1 MEGGN
6 LPGFGIGLN
15 YALHLAVLHKGLLT
29 VAPNLPKGS
38 VFTLSVPSSRKAYD
52 PSEIIMDTETSNEN
66 AIIPAEQATGMKDTT
81 ILVAEDNI
89 ELANYMRHLLLD
101 EYNVILASNGVEAM
115 ECIKVSAPDIVIS
128 DIMMPKTDGFELAEG
143 IRTMDKQVPILFMTA
158 KDDKP
163 SKLYAYRLGVD
174 DYVVKPFDMDV
185 FMLKVAALLRRAGI
199 ENSKTLTVGNLTM
212 NAEEHTAYQDGEE
225 LSLTVREF
233 DLLFKLLSYPKKT
246 FTRSALMAEFWDYDS
261 SATSR
266 TVDVYMAKLREKT
279 ADCDGFEI
287 VTVHGL
293 GYKAV
298 LK

>member
-1 MEGGN
+1 MVKILVVEDDKAINGLVCAYLREKGYEPTACYNGEEG
-6 LPGFGIGLN
+6 
-15 YALHLAVLHKGLLT
+15 LT
-29 VAPNLPKGS
+29 A
-38 VFTLSVPSSRKAYD
+38 
-52 PSEIIMDTETSNEN
+52 MEN
-66 AIIPAEQATGMKDTT
+66 ASFSMI
-81 ILVAEDNI
+81 
-89 ELANYMRHLLLD
+89 
-101 EYNVILASNGVEAM
+101 
-115 ECIKVSAPDIVIS
+115 IS
-128 DIMMPKTDGFELAEG
+128 DIMMPKMDGFEFAENV
-143 IRTMDKQVPILFMTA
+143 RASDKQIPILFMTV

-163 SKLYAYRLGVD
+163 SKLFAYTLGVD

-199 ENSKTLTVGNLTM
+199 AESKSLTVGNLTM
-212 NAEEHTAYQDGEE
+212 NAEEHTAYLDGEE
-225 LSLTVREF
+225 LALTVREF

-246 FTRSALMAEFWDYDS
+246 FTRSALMNEFWDYDS

-279 ADCDGFEI
+279 SACEGFEI

>member
-1 MEGGN
+1 MQ
-6 LPGFGIGLN
+6 
-15 YALHLAVLHKGLLT
+15 K
-29 VAPNLPKGS
+29 
-38 VFTLSVPSSRKAYD
+38 
-52 PSEIIMDTETSNEN
+52 
-66 AIIPAEQATGMKDTT
+66 
-81 ILVAEDNI
+81 ILVVEDDKAINGLVCTYLRDNGYAPTACFDGAEALRALEND
-89 ELANYMRHLLLD
+89 
-101 EYNVILASNGVEAM
+101 SFAM
-115 ECIKVSAPDIVIS
+115 IIS
-128 DIMMPKTDGFELAEG
+128 DIMMPNVDGFALAEAV
-143 IRTMDKQVPILFMTA
+143 RTTDAQTPILFMTA

-163 SKLYAYRLGVD
+163 SKMYAYKLGVD

-199 ENSKTLTVGNLTM
+199 AESKRLVVGNLTM
-212 NAEEHTAYQDGEE
+212 NEEEHTAYLSGEE
-225 LSLTVREF
+225 LPLTVREF

-279 ADCDGFEI
+279 SACDGFEI